1 MKKKIDTRK
10 LKVKYVL
17 GNHAS
22 LKSYPTSED
31 ILYELILDFC
41 GRVYDE
47 LKFTDVSLQR
57 KYNLSDETLG
67 EVINQ
72 FKNWKLI
79 KEVHGNNSY
88 TTYKIIKN
96 PFV

>member
-1 MKKKIDTRK
+1 MKKTINTEKI
-10 LKVKYVL
+10 KVKYVL
-17 GNHAS
+17 GNYS
-22 LKSYPTSED
+22 TLKSYPTSED

-41 GRVYDE
+41 GRIYEE

-57 KYNLSDETLG
+57 KYSLSDERLG

-72 FKNWKLI
+72 FKDWKLI
-79 KEVHGNNSY
+79 SEVHGNSSY

-96 PFV
+96 PFT

>member
-1 MKKKIDTRK
+1 MKKTIDTRK

-17 GNHAS
+17 GNYAS

-41 GRVYDE
+41 GRIYDE
-47 LKFTDVSLQR
+47 LKFTDASIKR
-57 KYNLSDETLG
+57 KYNLTDEELSL
-67 EVINQ
+67 IIDH
-72 FKNWKLI
+72 FKSWKLL

-96 PFV
+96 PFA